1 MIHVLDSAPVSISR
15 SHSFIHTTGGYDT
28 CLYPTEDGSEDGMS
42 EVYVVRGEECTV
54 NVSIESSTLSGHAC
68 MYTDR
73 HDPRAVE

>member
-1 MIHVLDSAPVSISR
+1 MIRVLDSAPVSISR

-28 CLYPTEDGSEDGMS
+28 CTRGSEDGMS

-54 NVSIESSTLSGHAC
+54 NVSIESSTPSGHAC